1 MEKAGKEIELG
12 KNMTDFI
19 VKIYTLYRMKTENDL
34 KIIDFLAK
42 SYLCEGLS
50 EDQIEELS
58 SFAIMIYLKEN
69 EILFDEGDRT
79 GLFFVVATGKLK
91 VLITS
96 SLTDE
101 VQELR
106 SINPGDCIGEM
117 AMIEESTHTTRIAAV
132 KPSSLLSFNSLK
144 LLEHLKQHPDTGV
157 QVLLNLSKI
166 ISSRLRFLGHP
177 CDLLFINDNARNNI

>member
-1 MEKAGKEIELG
+1 
-12 KNMTDFI
+12 
-19 VKIYTLYRMKTENDL
+19 MKTENDL

-50 EDQIEELS
+50 EQQIEELS

-79 GLFFVVATGKLK
+79 DLFFVVATGKLK

-117 AMIEESTHTTRIAAV
+117 AMIEKSTHTTRITAV
-132 KPSSLLSFNSLK
+132 KPCSLLSFNSVK
-144 LLEHLKQHPDTGV
+144 LLDFLIKRPQTGV
-157 QVLLNLSKI
+157 LVLLNLSKVL
-166 ISSRLRFLGHP
+166 SSRIRYLGHA
-177 CDLLFINDNARNNI
+177 CDILFINDNARNNI

>member
-1 MEKAGKEIELG
+1 
-12 KNMTDFI
+12 MTDFI

-50 EDQIEELS
+50 EHQIEELS

-91 VLITS
+91 ALVTNARTGEL
-96 SLTDE
+96 
-101 VQELR
+101 QELR
-106 SINPGDCIGEM
+106 VLNPGDCIGEM
-117 AMIEESTHTTRIAAV
+117 AMIEESTHTTRITAV
-132 KPSSLLSFNSLK
+132 KPCSLLSFNSVK
-144 LLEHLKQHPDTGV
+144 LLDFLIKQPQTGV
-157 QVLLNLSKI
+157 LVLLNLSKVL
-166 ISSRLRFLGHP
+166 SSRIRYLGHP
-177 CDLLFINDNARNNI
+177 CDILFSNDHP